1 MKYEVFVD
9 ERVEENLVRF
19 PRDVARSID
28 KTLLALRGNP
38 RPRGCRRIRGT
49 KDSWRIVV
57 CKDCRILYRVD
68 DEAKVVEVYKITRRE
83 KDIYRR
89 R

>member
-9 ERVEENLVRF
+9 KRIEEKLVRF

-28 KTLLALRGNP
+28 KALLALRDDP
-38 RPRGCRRIRGT
+38 RPRGCRKIRGT
-49 KDSWRIVV
+49 EDCWRIVV
-57 CKDCRILYRVD
+57 RKDYRVLYRVD
-68 DEAKVVEVYKITRRE
+68 DKAKIVEVYEITRRE

-89 R
+89 G

>member
-9 ERVEENLVRF
+9 ERIEEKLARF

-28 KTLLALRGNP
+28 KALLALRDDP
-38 RPRGCRRIRGT
+38 RPRGCRKIRGT
-49 KDSWRIVV
+49 KDCWRIVV
-57 CKDCRILYRVD
+57 RKDYRILYRVG
-68 DEAKVVEVYKITRRE
+68 DEAKVVEVYEIIRRE

>member
-9 ERVEENLVRF
+9 ERIEERLVRF

-28 KTLLALRGNP
+28 KALLALGDDP
-38 RPRGCRRIRGT
+38 RPRGCRKIRGT
-49 KDSWRIVV
+49 KDCWRITVR
-57 CKDCRILYRVD
+57 KDYRILYRID
-68 DEAKVVEVYKITRRE
+68 DEARVVEVYEITR
-83 KDIYRR
+83 KDKDTYRR

>member
-9 ERVEENLVRF
+9 ERIAEKLVRF

-28 KTLLALRGNP
+28 KALLALKDDP
-38 RPRGCRRIRGT
+38 RPRGCRKIRGA
-49 KDSWRIVV
+49 KDCWRIVV
-57 CKDCRILYRVD
+57 RRDYCILYRVD
-68 DEAKVVEVYKITRRE
+68 DEAKAVEVYEITRKE